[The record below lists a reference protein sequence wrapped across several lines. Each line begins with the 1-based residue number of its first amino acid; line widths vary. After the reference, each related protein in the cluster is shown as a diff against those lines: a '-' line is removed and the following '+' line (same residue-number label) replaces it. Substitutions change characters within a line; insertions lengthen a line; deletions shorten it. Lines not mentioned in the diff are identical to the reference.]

1 MGLMAAAAFLFSG
14 EKLLV
19 VGVVLLCLSVCS
31 VFLLVLERDRG
42 DLQPST
48 LALLFVNVISFL
60 CQTLRANILMHK
72 DL

>member
-1 MGLMAAAAFLFSG
+1 MGLMAAAFFFFPG

-48 LALLFVNVISFL
+48 LALLFVNLIFL
-60 CQTLRANILMHK
+60 CQTLRAHILIHK